1 MRQIKRILIIYLII
15 IANTTIIKKDIYA
28 GEVPTNI
35 FPKSIGMKGKVSEGN
50 INVRTAPGLFSNV
63 IGFKSSADVMIT
75 GKYGDW
81 YRIEEDD
88 KEAWINSQ
96 YVSVQNS
103 EYVPDIPMLGKQI
116 VEYGKKFIG
125 TPYVWGGT
133 SLSSGV
139 DCSGF
144 TQGIYKEFDININRT
159 SSMQVLNGRPVS
171 KKELKEG
178 DLIFFDTNGE
188 NNGRISHVG
197 VYAGDGEFI
206 HSNSSKGISISSL
219 DNTYYKRNY
228 VTSVRPSGI

>member
-1 MRQIKRILIIYLII
+1 MRRLNRILIILLII
-15 IANTTIIKKDIYA
+15 ITNSIIISKDIYA
-28 GEVPTNI
+28 GEIQANI
-35 FPKSIGMKGKVSEGN
+35 FPESIGMRGKVSKGK
-50 INVRTAPGLFSNV
+50 INVRTAPGLFSDV
-63 IGFKSSADVMIT
+63 IGYKSNTDIMIT
-75 GKYGDW
+75 GKYEDW
-81 YRIEEDD
+81 YRIEESD

-96 YVSVQNS
+96 YVSVQNT
-103 EYVPDIPMLGKQI
+103 EYIPEIPMLGRQI

-133 SLSSGV
+133 SLNAGV

-144 TQGIYKEFDININRT
+144 TQGIYKEFDISINRT

-178 DLIFFDTNGE
+178 DLIFFDTNGD

-219 DNTYYKRNY
+219 DNSYYKRNY
-228 VTSVRPSGI
+228 VTSVRPTGI